1 MSGSTDQ
8 ITQYYPTLQPLLAD
22 IQQMIPA
29 GQSTATQQS
38 NALNNIANTYTAES
52 PEFRAYL
59 ESSLEDKVDKYIGIS
74 HRLNDFNEIYN
85 TNKYIDKELRKEQY
99 RIDDTTNK
107 LKNKIYISKQ
117 KAQMYEYETNKLKFY
132 KNLFLLTVALAIT
145 LMVFATYNLNNYI
158 APKAFYVLTG
168 IAVFIYIVI
177 VFVLLYANSYRS
189 HTDWNKYNWGNISNN
204 SNGQSCPMI
213 NLFNN

>member
-1 MSGSTDQ
+1 MSSGNAQ
-8 ITQYYPTLQPLLAD
+8 ITQYYPTLQSLLSD
-22 IQQMIPA
+22 IQQMVPA
-29 GQSTATQQS
+29 GQSTTVQQS
-38 NALNNIANTYTAES
+38 NALNNIANTYSAES
-52 PEFRAYL
+52 SEFKTYL

-85 TNKYIDKELRKEQY
+85 TNKYIDKELRKEQS

-132 KNLFLLTVALAIT
+132 KNLFLLTVALAII

-158 APKAFYVLTG
+158 AQKAFYVLSG
-168 IAVFIYIVI
+168 IAVFIYIGI
-177 VFVLLYANSYRS
+177 VFVLLYANTYRS
-189 HTDWNKYNWGNISNN
+189 HTDWNKYNWGDISNN
-204 SNGQSCPMI
+204 NG
-213 NLFNN
+213 NNNCSK